1 MQLLLGH
8 DDVVADW
15 AAERLPLVMLNP
27 HRALGVI
34 DPAGVLRGALV
45 LEQATESTVEVI
57 VVSEE
62 RAITPGI
69 AKAFFR
75 LVFGAGIW
83 RLQARTGKGNK
94 SVKRALPKM
103 GFRFEG
109 VARDYWGPG
118 TDALL
123 YSMTADQCRWTH
135 G

>member
-1 MQLLLGH
+1 MQLVLGH
-8 DDVVADW
+8 DDTVTEW
-15 AAERLPLVMLNP
+15 AAARLPLVMFKP

-34 DPAGVLRGALV
+34 DPGGVLRGALL
-45 LEQATESTVEVI
+45 LEQATDATVEVI

-75 LVFGAGIW
+75 LVFGAGVW
-83 RLQARTGKGNK
+83 RLQARTDKGNK
-94 SVKRALPKM
+94 PVKRALPKM

-109 VARDYWGPG
+109 VAKDYWGRHN
-118 TDALL
+118 DALL
-123 YSMTADQCRWTH
+123 YAMTADQCRWTH